1 METYTSISSCI
12 SFTIR
17 ILCIQIIKEVY
28 ILRLEKNEKLL
39 IFGRWTSKIGDSIFD
54 YVNSIIIVTKFS
66 KSSLILAL
74 YQSSQTIVNIMFNLI
89 GGAIAD
95 SGNKKKIIIIAD
107 LLSSIVCF
115 TISFFI
121 NSSFVAT
128 ILIIANAILALIFSF
143 SSPTFKSIV
152 REMVKKDRISLYN
165 SVSNIGK
172 EIIYLIGPVIGL
184 FLIDTVGARGALLI
198 NALTFLFSAIS
209 ECCLVKINTEKKQKS
224 KTKNILRDIKEG
236 IRYLI
241 ENKNIFYLL
250 ILSALVNLFLSG
262 YNLLL
267 PYTNVIYGDIFSG
280 FYAKSMVFQAIGAL
294 IGSFLN
300 TKISTKLTGSIKVL
314 IIFLGLVGC
323 SIGIVPLITFT
334 KNIVICLTPFLFFG
348 LTLTIYNINFM
359 SYVQINVDEE
369 YLGRVFSVIFTVSVL
384 FMPIGSILFSLLNI
398 TSSIGG
404 FGLIGLG
411 VLVLSLVAMIFIKV
425 ENKC

>member
-1 METYTSISSCI
+1 
-12 SFTIR
+12 
-17 ILCIQIIKEVY
+17 
-28 ILRLEKNEKLL
+28 
-39 IFGRWTSKIGDSIFD
+39 
-54 YVNSIIIVTKFS
+54 
-66 KSSLILAL
+66 
-74 YQSSQTIVNIMFNLI
+74 
-89 GGAIAD
+89 
-95 SGNKKKIIIIAD
+95 
-107 LLSSIVCF
+107 
-115 TISFFI
+115 
-121 NSSFVAT
+121 
-128 ILIIANAILALIFSF
+128 
-143 SSPTFKSIV
+143 
-152 REMVKKDRISLYN
+152 MVKKDRISLYN